1 MFEAS
6 KKFMNM
12 WSQNFLILA
21 TKVLD
26 LWFKV
31 WEQLKVGMCKVN
43 YIFIYF
49 LCLMGSCMY
58 KVLYILLEKFLT

>member
-43 YIFIYF
+43 YIFIF
-49 LCLMGSCMY
+49 LCLMGSHMY